1 MGRGGVRNS
10 ALIGGVLLFVIVA
23 TILFNVFNHNLQGTV
38 SVGDLLT
45 SSLDTSVGNGG
56 ELRMQTQMK
65 RSGDEGVEGGDNEP
79 LRFFSS
85 DFHISP
91 VADIKN
97 LLKDLN
103 VQVIDKSLSG
113 HCHLSNTC
121 ERDLRVITKGNGI
134 HLDPCP
140 NDIRRNFY
148 SSYRCDSEFAKVDAF
163 LCNHA
168 AALCEVFMPFNTSI
182 IVIATTRYEIGRH
195 NKERWQGWNENLR
208 RIAANPYNVVAANN
222 KYDQEYIK
230 YFTGIDNVLLLP
242 SYCGYIQ
249 DRYKPTRTEILI
261 APARGVCKALNRMLV
276 QNVAKANLNRKLE
289 RSSDQKQQKQQKQQQ
304 KILKVAH
311 IRDLYPH
318 FKYSDIAA
326 HPAIIIL
333 PYQIRFVWSTLSHF
347 HSIKQNRTISL
358 IFTY

>member
-1 MGRGGVRNS
+1 LVVFVDSLLESFILKPFAKKVRMARGGLRNS
-10 ALIGGVLLFVIVA
+10 AFVGGVLLFVVIS
-23 TILFNVFNHNLQGTV
+23 TILFNVFNQNDNLLGSLV
-38 SVGDLLT
+38 SLQTSGAYRQRKLATSAGD
-45 SSLDTSVGNGG
+45 
-56 ELRMQTQMK
+56 
-65 RSGDEGVEGGDNEP
+65 GGDQGGDNNEP

-97 LLKDLN
+97 LLREFN
-103 VQVIDKSLSG
+103 VRVVDKSLSG

-182 IVIATTRYEIGRH
+182 IVVATTRYEIGRH
-195 NKERWQGWNENLR
+195 SKERWQGWNENLR

-222 KYDQEYIK
+222 RYDQEYIK

-261 APARGVCKALNRMLV
+261 APARGVSKALNRMLM

-289 RSSDQKQQKQQKQQQ
+289 RSSDQKQQKQQQ
-304 KILKVAH
+304 KMLKVAH

-333 PYQIRFVWSTLSHF
+333 PYQIRFVLLHPSSF
-347 HSIKQNRTISL
+347 SFKI
-358 IFTY
+358 